1 MFGPSFDVKSSVY
14 KVLNK
19 RIREAQAEMDKSIEE
34 ADKFEE
40 AEIKRLKAE
49 TLNKKFEV
57 LERVVGSIIK

>member
-57 LERVVGSIIK
+57 LERVVGTIIK